1 MLSLTTAR
9 DGRLSELRRIPY
21 SRIAGVAT
29 NDGNKISKDQVYKAF
44 GKMKIY
50 LSKDLSEED
59 FAKWLSSHV
68 DGMASV
74 SSWQRYL

>member
-1 MLSLTTAR
+1 
-9 DGRLSELRRIPY
+9 
-21 SRIAGVAT
+21 
-29 NDGNKISKDQVYKAF
+29 
-44 GKMKIY
+44 MKIY

-74 SSWQRYL
+74 SSLAKVLVNIPPML